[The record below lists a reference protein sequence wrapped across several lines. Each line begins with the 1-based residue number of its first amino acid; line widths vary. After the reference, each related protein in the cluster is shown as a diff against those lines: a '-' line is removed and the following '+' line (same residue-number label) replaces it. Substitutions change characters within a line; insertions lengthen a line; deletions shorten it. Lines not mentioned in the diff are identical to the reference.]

1 MSENDEVSV
10 PTYDQL
16 MWPTLKAL
24 RALGGSATIQEL
36 VDKIIEL
43 EHYPEDVQNFSHTNG
58 KDTKLEYNS
67 AWARTFL
74 KKVGAINNSSRGI
87 WVITDIGESLTQKD
101 MGTIPSQVHKKSN
114 EEKRAEK
121 LRKKERYERR
131 KKALVGISDE
141 DISFDEED
149 EEDWKE
155 RLIATILKIDPSAF
169 ERLCQL
175 ILRESG
181 FTKVE
186 VKGKSGDGGID
197 GVGILR
203 VNLLSFHV
211 SFQCKRYQG
220 SVGSAQIRDFRG
232 AMIGRSDKGLFITT
246 GSFTGDARAEANRDG
261 APAIDLIDGDVLC
274 DLLKDLNLGVKTE
287 LVEKVLIEDD
297 WFKHI

>member
-1 MSENDEVSV
+1 MSEAEEIIV

-36 VDKIIEL
+36 LDKIIEL
-43 EHYPEDVQNFSHTNG
+43 ENYSENVQNFSHTNG

-87 WVITDIGESLTQKD
+87 WVITDTGESLTEKD
-101 MGTIPSQVHKKSN
+101 MLAIPSQVHKKAN

-121 LRKKERYERR
+121 LRKSERAERR
-131 KKALVGISDE
+131 KKALPGIADE
-141 DISFDEED
+141 DISFEEEE

-155 RLIATILKIDPSAF
+155 KLIATILKIDPSAF

-246 GSFTGDARAEANRDG
+246 GSFTTDARAEANRDG

-274 DLLKDLNLGVKTE
+274 DLLKDLKLGVKTE
-287 LVEKVLIEDD
+287 LVEKVLIEDG